1 MWNERDVTSMEA
13 VRVHRFGGVES
24 LRVESLPVPTP
35 SATEVLVRVRAAGVN
50 PYDWMT
56 REGSGADVSLPW
68 IPGWDLSGTVDAVG
82 SDVRAFD
89 VGAAVFAMLADQRGT
104 YAEYVAVP
112 AANLVPKPETATH
125 VEAAGVPMVALT
137 AWQALFEAGRLRPD
151 QRVLIHAAA
160 GGVGHVAVQLA
171 NWVGAETVGTASGAN
186 RAYLDTL
193 GLDEFVN
200 YREQRFEEVVDP
212 VDLVVD
218 AVGGETF
225 VRSLDVLAPDGH
237 VVTLPRPLTDAESEL
252 LTERGVSGSYPVVQW
267 RPEQLRSVAGLL
279 DDGRLDVRV
288 DSVFPLDDVVSA
300 HERSESGHAR
310 GKVILEP

>member
-1 MWNERDVTSMEA
+1 MEA

-24 LRVESLPVPTP
+24 LRVESLSAPAP
-35 SATEVLVRVRAAGVN
+35 SATEVLVRVRGAGVN

-68 IPGWDLSGTVDAVG
+68 IPGWDLSGTVDVVG

-89 VGAAVFAMLADQRGT
+89 VGAEVFAMLADQRGT

-112 AANLVPKPETATH
+112 AANLVPKPEATTH

-137 AWQALFEAGRLRPD
+137 AWQALFDAGRLRPN

-267 RPEQLRSVAGLL
+267 RPEQLRSVVGLL

>member
-1 MWNERDVTSMEA
+1 MEA

-35 SATEVLVRVRAAGVN
+35 SAAEVLVRVRAAGVN

-68 IPGWDLSGTVDAVG
+68 TPGWDFSGTVDTVG

-89 VGAAVFAMLADQRGT
+89 VGAEVFGMLADQRGT

-137 AWQALFEAGRLRPD
+137 AWQALFEAGRLRPN

-200 YREQRFEEVVDP
+200 YREQPFEEVVDP

-225 VRSLDVLAPDGH
+225 VRSLEVLAPDGH

-252 LTERGVSGSYPVVQW
+252 LTERGVNGSHPVVQW
-267 RPEQLRSVAGLL
+267 RPEQLRSAARLL

-288 DSVFPLDDVVSA
+288 DSVFPLDDVASA

>member
-1 MWNERDVTSMEA
+1 MEA

-35 SATEVLVRVRAAGVN
+35 SAAEVLVRVRAAGVN

-68 IPGWDLSGTVDAVG
+68 TPGWDFSGTVDTVG

-89 VGAAVFAMLADQRGT
+89 VGAEVFGMLADQRGT

-137 AWQALFEAGRLRPD
+137 AWQALFEAGRLRPN

-200 YREQRFEEVVDP
+200 YREQPFEEVVDP

-225 VRSLDVLAPDGH
+225 VRSLEVLAPDGH

-252 LTERGVSGSYPVVQW
+252 LTERGVNGSHPVVQW
-267 RPEQLRSVAGLL
+267 RPEQLRSAARLL